1 MLGSKDQSFCIAHV
15 GNVIKQRTQ
24 SRSSGRREACLG
36 GVSHRSMTLSDWFRS
51 LSELFVCNNVLY
63 NQPFIQQDQ
72 QKRNSFSRLV
82 LTLCHYFLPGLP
94 PLLPPPTSLCSP
106 QVFWHPGEVT
116 WLCSGTCGACVAAA
130 GTRWAPAG
138 SLWMA
143 SVASPPAHAPPLEHT
158 HTHIYRN
165 CNQTHYG
172 NVLMIKPLQQDL
184 LYLAHPPHADTFS
197 SYLSGSSPTSLKY
210 PIRFCSHWQA
220 AEYRRWLI
228 MCCLFIL
235 AFDFPLCP
243 SVPVQR
249 P

>member
-1 MLGSKDQSFCIAHV
+1 MSFTISPSSS
-15 GNVIKQRTQ
+15 RTN
-24 SRSSGRREACLG
+24 RKET
-36 GVSHRSMTLSDWFRS
+36 VSPVWFS
-51 LSELFVCNNVLY
+51 LFV
-63 NQPFIQQDQ
+63 II
-72 QKRNSFSRLV
+72 FSLAS
-82 LTLCHYFLPGLP
+82 LLCS
-94 PLLPPPTSLCSP
+94 PPTSLCSP

-210 PIRFCSHWQA
+210 LIRFCSHWQA

-228 MCCLFIL
+228 VLSIYSGLWLSFVPFSTRPATL
-235 AFDFPLCP
+235 KWFLC
-243 SVPVQR
+243 VR
-249 P
+249 LMKTIKTCFCF